1 MYNYPTIQD
10 FLQDRQGGWPDPGKV
25 GIQTAPS
32 QVLSEGRELSSF
44 GRVGM
49 PPCHERKFP
58 ELMSSGRAPLSKIHQ
73 VLAERAEARLS
84 DAAMR
89 LLVEQTGEAVV
100 LMDALGNVLLFNAE
114 AGRQFRIPMPQRLE
128 RGWLPGCDW
137 VRADNMSV
145 SLEVSPLTRAL
156 AGEQVRE
163 ERWGLRRPDG
173 TVVVLRG
180 SVFPV
185 SLDGSVKP
193 SGVLLRAREE
203 LLPRLDATRGA
214 KLLAEAGALLG
225 AELETEAQMEPL
237 LRLLVPTLADAG
249 VLFLGSSGESVRAVA
264 AVHAEPERHVLLV
277 EMLCRYPP
285 DSLDPRGLPAL
296 FLTGRTERT
305 AQLLEEHQVA
315 LARDAE
321 HARLL
326 LSLGLSS
333 YLGVP
338 LVARGRI
345 IGALVLYRT
354 DGAPSFGDEDERLA
368 EELSR
373 RTALSLD
380 NARLLREAREAVRL
394 RDEFLGI
401 ASHELKTPLTPLHLK
416 VQLLQRQVELL
427 ALNGKPVSAERV
439 SETLDVVQRQV
450 RKLTSLVDNL
460 LDVSRI
466 TAGRLKLEL
475 EEMDLASVA
484 AEILYRF
491 APSAAQ
497 LHCSLELHAPVPV
510 LGRWDRLR
518 LEQVVTN
525 LLSNA
530 LKYGAGKPVRMS
542 VEADGRTAR
551 LTVEDGGIGISARDL
566 PRIFE
571 RFERAVS
578 DRHYGGLGLGL
589 YITRQI
595 VEAFGGTV
603 KATSELGRGST
614 FVLELPRGDIPE
626 EWLSVHG
633 APEPLP

>member
-1 MYNYPTIQD
+1 
-10 FLQDRQGGWPDPGKV
+10 
-25 GIQTAPS
+25 
-32 QVLSEGRELSSF
+32 
-44 GRVGM
+44 
-49 PPCHERKFP
+49 
-58 ELMSSGRAPLSKIHQ
+58 MSSGRAQLSLIHQ
-73 VLAERAEARLS
+73 ALVERAG
-84 DAAMR
+84 DAALR
-89 LLVEQTGEAVV
+89 LLVEQTGEAVL
-100 LMDALGNVLLFNAE
+100 LMDATGRVLAFNAE
-114 AGRQFRIPMPQRLE
+114 AGLRFGVPAPSRIE
-128 RGWLPGCDW
+128 SHGNLPGCAW
-137 VRADNMSV
+137 VQVDQGGGA
-145 SLEVSPLTRAL
+145 LAVSPLSRAL
-156 AGEQVRE
+156 AGEVVRE
-163 ERWGLRRPDG
+163 ERWGLCRPDG
-173 TVVVLRG
+173 TRVVLEG

-185 SLDGSVKP
+185 GQEPGAKP
-193 SGVLLRAREE
+193 AGVLLRAREVE
-203 LLPRLDATRGA
+203 APRLDAMRA
-214 KLLAEAGALLG
+214 ARVLAEAGALLA
-225 AELETEAQMEPL
+225 AELENEECTAPL

-249 VLFLGSSGESVRAVA
+249 VFFLGPGGEAVRAAA

-277 EMLCRYPP
+277 DMLRRYPP
-285 DSLDPRGLPAL
+285 DPLDPRGLPAL
-296 FLTGRTERT
+296 FLTGRTER
-305 AQLLEEHQVA
+305 VA
-315 LARDAE
+315 ELSDTHVEALTRDAE
-321 HARLL
+321 HARLFAL
-326 LSLGLSS
+326 LGVTR

-338 LVARGRI
+338 LVARGRV
-345 IGALVLYRT
+345 IGALALFRSE
-354 DGAPSFGDEDERLA
+354 GAPAFGDEEERVA
-368 EELSR
+368 EELAR
-373 RTALSLD
+373 RAALSLD

-416 VQLLQRQVELL
+416 VQLLQKQVDVL
-427 ALNGKPVSAERV
+427 AAHGKPVSAERV

-497 LHCSLELHAPVPV
+497 LRCSLEMHAPVPV

-530 LKYGAGKPVRMS
+530 LKYGAGQPVRLT

-551 LTVEDGGIGISARDL
+551 LTVEDGGIGISAQDL

-603 KATSELGRGST
+603 KATSALGQGST
-614 FVLELPRGDIPE
+614 FVLELPRGDIPD
-626 EWLSVHG
+626 EWLSVPG
-633 APEPLP
+633 APEPAADAP

>member
-1 MYNYPTIQD
+1 
-10 FLQDRQGGWPDPGKV
+10 
-25 GIQTAPS
+25 
-32 QVLSEGRELSSF
+32 
-44 GRVGM
+44 
-49 PPCHERKFP
+49 
-58 ELMSSGRAPLSKIHQ
+58 MSSGRAQLSLIHQ
-73 VLAERAEARLS
+73 ALAERAEARLS
-84 DAAMR
+84 DAALR
-89 LLVEQTGEAVV
+89 LLVEQTGEAVL
-100 LMDALGNVLLFNAE
+100 LMDATGRVLAFNSE
-114 AGRQFRIPMPQRLE
+114 AGSRFRIPPPE
-128 RGWLPGCDW
+128 RIEPHGNLPGCVW
-137 VRADNMSV
+137 VRLDQGGGVPA
-145 SLEVSPLTRAL
+145 VSPLSRAL
-156 AGEQVRE
+156 AGEGVRD

-173 TVVVLRG
+173 TRVVLEG

-185 SLDGSVKP
+185 GQEPGAKP
-193 SGVLLRAREE
+193 AGVLLRAREVME
-203 LLPRLDATRGA
+203 EPRLDAMRA
-214 KLLAEAGALLG
+214 ARLLAEAGALLA
-225 AELETEAQMEPL
+225 AELENEERVEPL

-249 VLFLGSSGESVRAVA
+249 VFFLGAGGEAVRAAA

-277 EMLCRYPP
+277 DMLRRYPP
-285 DSLDPRGLPAL
+285 DPLDPRGLPAL
-296 FLTGRTERT
+296 FLTGRTER
-305 AQLLEEHQVA
+305 VA
-315 LARDAE
+315 ELSDAHVEALTRDSE
-321 HARLL
+321 HARLFAL
-326 LSLGLSS
+326 LGVTR

-338 LVARGRI
+338 LVARGRV
-345 IGALVLYRT
+345 IGALALFRSEGT
-354 DGAPSFGDEDERLA
+354 PAFGDEEERVA
-368 EELSR
+368 EELAR
-373 RTALSLD
+373 RAALSLD

-416 VQLLQRQVELL
+416 VQLLQKQVDVL
-427 ALNGKPVSAERV
+427 AAHGKPVSAERV

-497 LHCSLELHAPVPV
+497 LHCSLEMHAPVPV

-530 LKYGAGKPVRMS
+530 LKYGAGQPVRLT

-551 LTVEDGGIGISARDL
+551 LTVEDGGIGISAQDL

-603 KATSELGRGST
+603 KATSALGQGST
-614 FVLELPRGDIPE
+614 FVLELPRGDIPD
-626 EWLSVHG
+626 EWLSVPG
-633 APEPLP
+633 APEP

>member
-1 MYNYPTIQD
+1 
-10 FLQDRQGGWPDPGKV
+10 
-25 GIQTAPS
+25 
-32 QVLSEGRELSSF
+32 
-44 GRVGM
+44 
-49 PPCHERKFP
+49 
-58 ELMSSGRAPLSKIHQ
+58 MSSGRAQLSKIRQ
-73 VLAERAEARLS
+73 VLVERAEARLS
-84 DAAMR
+84 DAALR
-89 LLVEQTGEAVV
+89 LLIEQTGEALL
-100 LMDALGNVLLFNAE
+100 LMDAAGHVLAFNAE
-114 AGRQFRIPMPQRLE
+114 AGHQFRIPVPERLE
-128 RGWLPGCDW
+128 HGCLPGCDW
-137 VRADNMSV
+137 VRPENASV
-145 SLEVSPLTRAL
+145 PLEVSPLTRAL
-156 AGEQVRE
+156 AGEGVRE

-180 SVFPV
+180 SVFPI
-185 SLDGSVKP
+185 SPAGSTEEAP

-203 LLPRLDATRGA
+203 LLPRLDATRA
-214 KLLAEAGALLG
+214 ARLLAEAGALLG

-285 DSLDPRGLPAL
+285 DTLDPRGLPSL

-305 AQLLEEHQVA
+305 AELTEEHQVA
-315 LARDAE
+315 LTRDVE

-345 IGALVLYRT
+345 IGALALFRT
-354 DGAPSFGDEDERLA
+354 DGAPAFGDEDERLA

-416 VQLLQRQVELL
+416 VQLLQKQVDLL
-427 ALNGKPVSAERV
+427 AANGKPVSAERV

-497 LHCSLELHAPVPV
+497 LHCSLEMHAPVPV

-530 LKYGAGKPVRMS
+530 LKYGAGQPVRLL

-551 LTVEDGGIGISARDL
+551 LIVEDGGIGISARDL

-626 EWLSVHG
+626 EWLSVPG
-633 APEPLP
+633 APEPKP

>member
-1 MYNYPTIQD
+1 
-10 FLQDRQGGWPDPGKV
+10 
-25 GIQTAPS
+25 
-32 QVLSEGRELSSF
+32 
-44 GRVGM
+44 
-49 PPCHERKFP
+49 
-58 ELMSSGRAPLSKIHQ
+58 MSSGRAQLSKIRQ
-73 VLAERAEARLS
+73 VLVERAEARLS
-84 DAAMR
+84 DAALR
-89 LLVEQTGEAVV
+89 LLIEQTGEALL
-100 LMDALGNVLLFNAE
+100 LMDAAGHVLAFNAE
-114 AGRQFRIPMPQRLE
+114 AAHQFRIPVPERLE
-128 RGWLPGCDW
+128 QGCLPGCDW
-137 VRADNMSV
+137 VRPENASV
-145 SLEVSPLTRAL
+145 PLEVSPLTRAL
-156 AGEQVRE
+156 AGEGVRE

-180 SVFPV
+180 SVFPI
-185 SLDGSVKP
+185 SPAGSAEEAP

-203 LLPRLDATRGA
+203 LLPRLDATRA
-214 KLLAEAGALLG
+214 ARLLAEAGALLG

-237 LRLLVPTLADAG
+237 LRLLVPSLADAG

-285 DSLDPRGLPAL
+285 DTLDPRGLPSL

-305 AQLLEEHQVA
+305 AELTEEQQVA
-315 LARDAE
+315 LTRDAE

-345 IGALVLYRT
+345 IGALALFRT
-354 DGAPSFGDEDERLA
+354 DGAPAFGDEDERLA

-416 VQLLQRQVELL
+416 VQLLQKQVDLL
-427 ALNGKPVSAERV
+427 AANGKPVSAERV

-497 LHCSLELHAPVPV
+497 LHCSLEMHAPVPV

-530 LKYGAGKPVRMS
+530 LKYGAGQPVLLR

-551 LTVEDGGIGISARDL
+551 LIVEDGGIGISARDL

-626 EWLSVHG
+626 EWLSVPG
-633 APEPLP
+633 APEPKP